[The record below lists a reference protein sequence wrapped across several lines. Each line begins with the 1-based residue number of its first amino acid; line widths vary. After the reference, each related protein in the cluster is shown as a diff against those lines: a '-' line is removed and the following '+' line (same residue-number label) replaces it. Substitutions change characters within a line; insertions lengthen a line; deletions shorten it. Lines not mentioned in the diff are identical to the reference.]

1 MTELEA
7 LTAIRALFP
16 TLMALSS
23 LALVPLIRLWRGSQ
37 RDDAVTYATFGVQ
50 LLLLSTAVGAALA
63 GAGYLSTLK
72 IGQITID
79 PSEPGRLL
87 VLLGGIVFAVIVG
100 AGEGRRAGTMG
111 QIALFGIAAIDLA
124 LAIPSGIAPIALL
137 LFASLGI
144 SGAAASG
151 KDDVGRARAVFR
163 DLRTVSLLLPAVVIA
178 EILRT
183 AISYAAVDPS
193 YATPASLAA
202 GTALGVSLVLIVAA
216 GVFPFHG
223 RLIKIFEALPIVGSL
238 LVGVWIPAALALIVM
253 GELSALASS
262 ITDPLGGAIV
272 PGILLA
278 GAVTLIFGAV
288 SALLHDDIGE
298 IVGFMAVGNS
308 GWLALAAAAALQS
321 PTDTSSRLIVLPGML
336 AISLLG
342 LWLVSVRRRYGTTS
356 ISELGGWAR
365 RTAANGIALT
375 AAIVALAA
383 LPPGAVLAAR
393 LNLLLLGGNP
403 LIALF
408 AIIGQILL
416 IVAAI
421 RLLLVGF
428 TPQSQTVHE
437 AETRPFANI
446 ITFSLVAGSLF
457 VAAAAAGW
465 LAIESGGTGP
475 LPPAPSVSPGASF
488 DPAPSTEPTA
498 VPSADPTPSVTVS
511 PEVSP
516 SVIPSGSGE
525 ISPAP

>member
-1 MTELEA
+1 MSEGEV

-16 TLMALSS
+16 ALMALSS
-23 LALVPLIRLWRGSQ
+23 LALVPLLKLWRGPE
-37 RDDAVTYATFGVQ
+37 RDGAAIHATAGVQ
-50 LLLLSTAVGAALA
+50 VLLLATSIGAALA

-87 VLLGGIVFAVIVG
+87 VTLGGIVFAVIVG
-100 AGEGRRAGTMG
+100 SGEGRRASTMG
-111 QIALFGIAAIDLA
+111 QIALFGIAAIDLS
-124 LAIPSGIAPIALL
+124 LAIPAGIAPIALL
-137 LFASLGI
+137 LFASVAI

-151 KDDVGRARAVFR
+151 KDDVSRARAVFR

-183 AISYAAVDPS
+183 AISYAAVDAS

-202 GTALGVSLVLIVAA
+202 GTALGVSIVLIVAA
-216 GVFPFHG
+216 GVFPFHS

-238 LVGVWIPAALALIVM
+238 LVGVWIPSALALIVM
-253 GELSALASS
+253 SELSVLASS

-278 GAVTLIFGAV
+278 GAATLIFGAI

-298 IVGFMAVGNS
+298 IVGFIAVGNA

-321 PTDTSSRLIVLPGML
+321 PTDTSSRLIVLPGTL
-336 AISLLG
+336 AISLFG

-365 RTAANGIALT
+365 RTGANGIALMS
-375 AAIVALAA
+375 AIVALAA

-403 LIALF
+403 IIAIF
-408 AIIGQILL
+408 AVIGQLIL
-416 IVAAI
+416 IGAAV
-421 RLLLVGF
+421 RLLLIGF
-428 TPQSQTVHE
+428 TPQSHVVHE
-437 AETRPFANI
+437 AETRPFANV
-446 ITFSLVAGSLF
+446 ITISLIAGSIF

-465 LAIESGGTGP
+465 LSIEAGGTGP
-475 LPPAPSVSPGASF
+475 LPPAPSVSPATSF
-488 DPAPSTEPTA
+488 DPG
-498 VPSADPTPSVTVS
+498 PSADPTAAPTGEPTPSVM
-511 PEVSP
+511 P
-516 SVIPSGSGE
+516 SMSEE

>member
-1 MTELEA
+1 MSAEGL

-16 TLMALSS
+16 VLTALSS
-23 LALVPLIRLWRGSQ
+23 LALVPLVRLWRGPQ
-37 RDDAVTYATFGVQ
+37 RDDATAYATFGVQ
-50 LLLLSTAVGAALA
+50 LLLLATSVGAVLA

-137 LFASLGI
+137 LFASLAI

-178 EILRT
+178 EILRV
-183 AISYAAVDPS
+183 AISYAAVDAS

-202 GTALGVSLVLIVAA
+202 GTALGVSLVVIVAA

-238 LVGVWIPAALALIVM
+238 LVGVWIPSALALIVM
-253 GELSALASS
+253 SELSGLASS

-278 GAVTLIFGAV
+278 GAATLIFGAV

-298 IVGFMAVGNS
+298 IVGFMAVGNA

-321 PTDTSSRLIVLPGML
+321 PTDTSSRLIVIPGIL
-336 AISLLG
+336 SISLFG

-365 RTAANGIALT
+365 RTGANGIALG

-403 LIALF
+403 LVAIF
-408 AIIGQILL
+408 AVAGQILL
-416 IVAAI
+416 IVAAV

-437 AETRPFANI
+437 AETRPFANV
-446 ITFSLVAGSLF
+446 ITISLILGSLF

-465 LAIESGGTGP
+465 LSIESGGTGP
-475 LPPAPSVSPGASF
+475 LPPAPSVSPAASF
-488 DPAPSTEPTA
+488 APAPSSDPTVA
-498 VPSADPTPSVTVS
+498 PSQDPTPSATASPTVS
-511 PEVSP
+511 
-516 SVIPSGSGE
+516 PSGSGE

>member
-1 MTELEA
+1 MTEVEA
-7 LTAIRALFP
+7 LAVIRALFP

-23 LALVPLIRLWRGSQ
+23 LALVPLIRLWRGPQ
-37 RDDAVTYATFGVQ
+37 RDDAATYATFGVQ
-50 LLLLSTAVGAALA
+50 LLLLITAVGAALA

-72 IGQITID
+72 IGQIAID

-183 AISYAAVDPS
+183 AISYAAVDAS

-238 LVGVWIPAALALIVM
+238 LVGVWIPSALALIVM
-253 GELSALASS
+253 SELSVLASS

-272 PGILLA
+272 PGILLV
-278 GAVTLIFGAV
+278 GAATLVFGAI

-298 IVGFMAVGNS
+298 IVGFIAVGNA

-321 PTDTSSRLIVLPGML
+321 PTDTASRLIVLPGIL
-336 AISLLG
+336 TISLFG

-365 RTAANGIALT
+365 RTGANGIALV
-375 AAIVALAA
+375 AAIIALAA
-383 LPPGAVLAAR
+383 L

-403 LIALF
+403 LIAIF
-408 AIIGQILL
+408 AFIGQILL
-416 IVAAI
+416 IVAAV

-446 ITFSLVAGSLF
+446 ITVSLVAGSIF

-465 LAIESGGTGP
+465 LALESGGTGP

-488 DPAPSTEPTA
+488 EPAPSVEPSVT
-498 VPSADPTPSVTVS
+498 PTPSATVS

-516 SVIPSGSGE
+516 SVVPSGSGE

>member
-1 MTELEA
+1 MTAEIA
-7 LTAIRALFP
+7 LAAIRALFP
-16 TLMALSS
+16 LLMALSS
-23 LALVPLIRLWRGSQ
+23 LALVPLIRLWRGPQ
-37 RDDAVTYATFGVQ
+37 RDDAAIYATFGVQ
-50 LLLLSTAVGAALA
+50 LLLLATSVGAALA

-72 IGQITID
+72 LGQITID

-87 VLLGGIVFAVIVG
+87 VLLGGVVFAVIVG

-183 AISYAAVDPS
+183 AISYAAVDAS

-216 GVFPFHG
+216 GVFPFHS

-238 LVGVWIPAALALIVM
+238 LVGVWIPSALALIVM
-253 GELSALASS
+253 SELAVLASS

-278 GAVTLIFGAV
+278 GAATLVFGAV

-298 IVGFMAVGNS
+298 IVGFMAVGNA
-308 GWLALAAAAALQS
+308 GWLALAAAASLQS
-321 PTDTSSRLIVLPGML
+321 PADTSSRLIVLPGL
-336 AISLLG
+336 LTISLFG

-365 RTAANGIALT
+365 RTAANGIALA
-375 AAIVALAA
+375 AAIIALTA
-383 LPPGAVLAAR
+383 LPPGVVLAAR
-393 LNLLLLGGNP
+393 LNLLVLGGNP

-408 AIIGQILL
+408 AVLGQVLL
-416 IVAAI
+416 ILAAI

-437 AETRPFANI
+437 AETRPFANL
-446 ITFSLVAGSLF
+446 ITISLVAGSLF

-465 LAIESGGTGP
+465 LALESGGTGP
-475 LPPAPSVSPGASF
+475 LPPAPSVSPGTSF
-488 DPAPSTEPTA
+488 DPLPSSEPSVEPT
-498 VPSADPTPSVTVS
+498 PDVTVS

-516 SVIPSGSGE
+516 SVMPSGSGE

>member
-1 MTELEA
+1 MTAEGL

-16 TLMALSS
+16 MLTALSS
-23 LALVPLIRLWRGSQ
+23 LALVPLIRLWRGPQ
-37 RDDAVTYATFGVQ
+37 RDDAAIYATFGVQ
-50 LLLLSTAVGAALA
+50 LLLLATSLGAILA

-72 IGQITID
+72 IGQVTID

-111 QIALFGIAAIDLA
+111 QIALFGIAAIDFA
-124 LAIPSGIAPIALL
+124 LAIPSGIAPIAFL

-151 KDDVGRARAVFR
+151 KDDVSRARAVFR

-178 EILRT
+178 EILRV
-183 AISYAAVDPS
+183 AISYAAVDAS

-202 GTALGVSLVLIVAA
+202 GTALGVSLVVIVAA

-223 RLIKIFEALPIVGSL
+223 RLIRIFEALPVVGSL
-238 LVGVWIPAALALIVM
+238 LVGVWIPSALALIVM
-253 GELSALASS
+253 SELSSLASN

-278 GAVTLIFGAV
+278 GAATLIFGAA

-298 IVGFMAVGNS
+298 IVGFMAVGNA

-321 PTDTSSRLIVLPGML
+321 PTDSSSRLIVLPGIL
-336 AISLLG
+336 SISLFG

-365 RTAANGIALT
+365 RTGANGIVLIG
-375 AAIVALAA
+375 AIIALAA

-403 LIALF
+403 LVALF
-408 AIIGQILL
+408 AVIGQVLL
-416 IVAAI
+416 IVAAV

-428 TPQSQTVHE
+428 TPPSQTVHE
-437 AETRPFANI
+437 AETRPFANV
-446 ITFSLVAGSLF
+446 ITISLILGSLF

-465 LAIESGGTGP
+465 LSIEAGGTGP
-475 LPPAPSVSPGASF
+475 LPPAPSVSPATSF
-488 DPAPSTEPTA
+488 DPAPSSDPTVA
-498 VPSADPTPSVTVS
+498 PSVDPTPSATAS

-516 SVIPSGSGE
+516 SGSGE
-525 ISPAP
+525 IPPAP

>member
-1 MTELEA
+1 MTAEAA
-7 LTAIRALFP
+7 LTVIRALFP
-16 TLMALSS
+16 MLTALIS
-23 LALVPLIRLWRGSQ
+23 LALLPLIRLWRDRQ
-37 RDDAVTYATFGVQ
+37 HDDAATFATFAVQ
-50 LLLLSTAVGAALA
+50 GMLLLTSVGTLLA
-63 GAGYLSTLK
+63 GAGYVSTLK

-87 VLLGGIVFAVIVG
+87 VVLGGIVFAVIVG
-100 AGEGRRAGTMG
+100 AGEGRRASVMG
-111 QIALFGIAAIDLA
+111 QIALFGLAAIDLA

-137 LFASLGI
+137 LFASLAI

-163 DLRTVSLLLPAVVIA
+163 DLRTISLLLPAIVIA

-183 AISYAAVDPS
+183 AISYAAIDPA

-202 GTALGVSLVLIVAA
+202 GTALGVSLVVIVAA
-216 GVFPFHG
+216 GVFPFHN
-223 RLIKIFEALPIVGSL
+223 RLIRIFEALPIVGSL
-238 LVGVWIPAALALIVM
+238 LVGVWIPSALALIVM
-253 GELSALASS
+253 SELSALGSS

-278 GAVTLIFGAV
+278 GAVTLIFGAI

-298 IVGFMAVGNS
+298 IVGFIAVGNA
-308 GWLALAAAAALQS
+308 GWLALAAAAALSS

-336 AISLLG
+336 SVSLFG

-365 RTAANGIALT
+365 RTSANGIVLI

-393 LNLLLLGGNP
+393 LNLLLLSGNP
-403 LIALF
+403 LIAVL
-408 AIIGQILL
+408 AVLGQVAL
-416 IVAAI
+416 IAAAV

-428 TPQSQTVHE
+428 TPASLAVHE
-437 AETRPFANI
+437 AETRPLVNL
-446 ITFSLVAGSLF
+446 ITIPLIVGALF
-457 VAAAAAGW
+457 TSAAAAGW
-465 LAIESGGTGP
+465 LALESGGTGP

-488 DPAPSTEPTA
+488 DPAPSAEPSG
-498 VPSADPTPSVTVS
+498 VPSAEPTPTTTTA
-511 PEVSP
+511 PEVTPDVS
-516 SVIPSGSGE
+516 PSGSGE